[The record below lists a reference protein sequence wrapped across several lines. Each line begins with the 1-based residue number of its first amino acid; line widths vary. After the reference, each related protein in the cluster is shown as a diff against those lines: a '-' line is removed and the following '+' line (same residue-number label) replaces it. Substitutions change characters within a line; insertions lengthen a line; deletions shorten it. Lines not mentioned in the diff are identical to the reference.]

1 MNQMASRATQYT
13 REKVNAVDRPF
24 VPAASKNHGHHGDDL
39 HQHLELAQF
48 ARLNRKTFGRGNR
61 AQPAHQKFAADD
73 DHSHP
78 GRHQRGIEL
87 HQRDERGGD
96 QQLVGQRIEQ
106 HAHGRDLAAL
116 TREIA
121 VNAVSDRGQDE
132 NGRRQDFSFPG
143 LLARET
149 WCAKNP
155 DEQRDRGNAGERDVV
170 RKIHA
175 MTEPR
180 AVNVIILYIRG
191 QGNGPKGVVPVSV
204 GRSDADASTRRS
216 ENVR

>member
-1 MNQMASRATQYT
+1 MNQMATPR
-13 REKVNAVDRPF
+13 NPVDGKNVSAEYRPL
-24 VPAASKNHGHHGDDL
+24 VPAASENHGHDGNDL

-48 ARLNRKTFGRGNR
+48 ARLNREAFGCGNG
-61 AQPAHQKFAADD
+61 AQSAYQKLAADD

-87 HQRDERGGD
+87 HQRDESGGD

-106 HAHGRDLAAL
+106 HAHGRDLAAFA
-116 TREIA
+116 REIA
-121 VNAVSDRGQDE
+121 VNAVGDRSQDE

-149 WCAKNP
+149 RSAENP
-155 DEQRDRGNAGERDVV
+155 DEQRDRGDTGERDVV

-175 MTEPR
+175 MTEPGPR
-180 AVNVIILYIRG
+180 GSAVNVIILHIRG
-191 QGNGPKGVVPVSV
+191 QGNGEKQWIAGQF
-204 GRSDADASTRRS
+204 
-216 ENVR
+216 